1 MDQTKFVLKSRGVL
15 GALVAILAGLLPLLN
30 VAVRPEELQD
40 LSNQVLEVVS
50 SVLALVGGVTALIG
64 RLKANTK
71 LTLK

>member
-1 MDQTKFVLKSRGVL
+1 MNQTKFILKSKGVL

-30 VAVRPEELQD
+30 VAIRTEELSD

-64 RLKANTK
+64 RLKATTR